1 MKGINA
7 NIAFGLIP
15 MDVDA
20 SITAIIVMHVP
31 FFHFADFGI
40 HQSRVLLILP
50 KSKER
55 YRRYRREPLYAWE
68 E

>member
-7 NIAFGLIP
+7 NIAFVLIP
-15 MDVDA
+15 MDVA
-20 SITAIIVMHVP
+20 ANIIVIIVMYVP
-31 FFHFADFGI
+31 FFLFVDFGI
-40 HQSRVLLILP
+40 HQSRVLLILL

-55 YRRYRREPLYAWE
+55 FRRYRREPLYAWE

>member
-7 NIAFGLIP
+7 NIAFVLIP
-15 MDVDA
+15 MDVA
-20 SITAIIVMHVP
+20 ANIIVIIVMHVP
-31 FFHFADFGI
+31 FFLFVDFGI
-40 HQSRVLLILP
+40 HQSRVLLILL

-55 YRRYRREPLYAWE
+55 FRRYRREPLYAGE